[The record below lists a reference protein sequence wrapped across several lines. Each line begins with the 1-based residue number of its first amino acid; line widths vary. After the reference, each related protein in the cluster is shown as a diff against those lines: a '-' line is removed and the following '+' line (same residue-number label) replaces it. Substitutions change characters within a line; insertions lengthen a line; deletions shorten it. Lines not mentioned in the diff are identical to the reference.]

1 MTRRAFIVG
10 LPLVTAGCGA
20 GYGVVHDGGH
30 TIAPVD
36 MTTLDPSLLRQ
47 EVAWSGKEKP
57 GSIFV
62 NVPER
67 RLYLVQAGGRQCG
80 CGRRGCLETYVSA
93 TGLCRTLFELLAD
106 SKEPS
111 PLRAVAYQD
120 LTAKRIYEA
129 ARSGD
134 PIALEAFDRTAR
146 TLGLKLADA
155 VAHTG
160 PEAIFL
166 FGGMAAAGDLL
177 LEPAQAYMDACIFPA
192 YRNHVRLL
200 PSRLE
205 AGSSAILGAA
215 ALIWNELP

>member
-1 MTRRAFIVG
+1 MLHADQSPLGLAAEHRETEAALKGSG
-10 LPLVTAGCGA
+10 LPWVLLRNGWYTENYAASIPAALQHGVFLGSAGA
-20 GYGVVHDGGH
+20 GR
-30 TIAPVD
+30 IASAARADYAEAAAAV
-36 MTTLDPSLLRQ
+36 LLR
-47 EVAWSGKEKP
+47 P
-57 GSIFV
+57 D
-62 NVPER
+62 
-67 RLYLVQAGGRQCG
+67 QAGRTYELAGDSAYTLAEFAGELARQAG
-80 CGRRGCLETYVSA
+80 
-93 TGLCRTLFELLAD
+93 
-106 SKEPS
+106 K
-111 PLRAVAYQD
+111 AVAYQD